1 MTDSATENRPT
12 WRHPAWRVLAG
23 LILMQAGFTGITVN
37 CMGVLI
43 AAVIA
48 DTGYAASRMALFYT
62 LRALVSAA
70 LVAPLM
76 GVFLRRK
83 SRLLIAFMG
92 VIGGI
97 SIAACSRFTQLWQW
111 YVAAVFSGASY
122 CMNTVL
128 VPNIVNNWFAERRGL
143 ASAVALSASGISGA
157 LFSPILARVIAALGW
172 RSAAVV
178 FGLAILVLTV
188 LPALFLVRYAPEDCG
203 ERPLG
208 ERTLSSAGADR
219 DREQQEQPT
228 GGGLV
233 FALVTVIIMVA
244 YCGTTYTNQLP
255 LVAHSFGFSAMI
267 GAAVTSIAMVGN
279 IGSKFLFG
287 ALCDRFGVHRAGIG
301 AMLAT
306 ALGLL
311 LITFGKHSAVVMYG
325 GTLLFGMVYACATVM
340 LSLLCLASF
349 GERSYA
355 KPMSRVVALAQIAS
369 AFSGPAIAAAYDYT
383 GSFAPALIAGSVCC
397 LLCAALLLVLLR
409 RKRPQGSA

>member
-1 MTDSATENRPT
+1 MTDSTKENRPT
-12 WRHPAWRVLAG
+12 WKHPAWRVLLG

-37 CMGVLI
+37 CMGVLL

-48 DTGYAASRMALFYT
+48 DMGYAASRMALFYT
-62 LRALVSAA
+62 LRALVSAV

-76 GVFLRRK
+76 SLFLRRK

-92 VIGGI
+92 VIGGLC
-97 SIAACSRFTQLWQW
+97 IAAGSRFTQLWQW

-128 VPNIVNNWFAERRGL
+128 VPNIVNNWFAEKRGM

-208 ERTLSSAGADR
+208 ERTLPAAGQARESAP
-219 DREQQEQPT
+219 QEQGT

-255 LVAHSFGFSAMI
+255 LVARSFGFSAMI

-301 AMLAT
+301 ALLAA

-311 LITFGKHSAVVMYG
+311 LITLGQRSPAAVYC
-325 GTLLFGMVYACATVM
+325 GTLLFGMIYACATVM
-340 LSLLCLASF
+340 LSLLCLVSF
-349 GERSYA
+349 GEKTYA
-355 KPMSRVVALAQIAS
+355 RPMSRVVALSQIAS
-369 AFSGPAIAAAYDYT
+369 ALSGPAIASVYDYT
-383 GSFAPALIAGSVCC
+383 GSFVPALLAGSVCF
-397 LLCAALLLVLLR
+397 LLCAGLMLILLR
-409 RKRPQGSA
+409 RKEQA